1 MTAQIKTY
9 KGFQLTRNSLG
20 RWCGVY
26 VDPITGVRDAPTGN
40 WETLRDA
47 LRAIDLVWAVE

>member
-26 VDPITGVRDAPTGN
+26 TDPVTGTSSSTVIAMAPCS
-40 WETLRDA
+40 
-47 LRAIDLVWAVE
+47 